1 MKKKIGVFLLA
12 LCMCLGLMP
21 PDITVWAA
29 SGKTSVS
36 VSAGSVNIGDT
47 VTVQGKASGPSGE
60 KALATMMLS
69 WDAGILEFVSCSVDS
84 SGGGGSRLVNG
95 DSFTI
100 TLKAKAAGT
109 SAISLSATDGVL
121 FDTVEE
127 LESMAGSSA
136 SVTVNNAAGSGN
148 TGGSTGGGENTGGGS
163 SGGGSTGGGNAGG
176 DTSGGG
182 NTGSSAGGNSG
193 QSLSA
198 DNSLKSL
205 TISPGTLSPAF
216 AQNKTSYTATV
227 GGDVNSIAVSAT
239 PANEKAVVESVSGN
253 ENLKE
258 GVNQIKIV
266 VKAENG
272 VTATYTIKVTKQ
284 SGGAADTKPEG
295 GEDTPDGGA
304 DGREQPGEQ
313 EPSGENTESTV
324 AVNGVSYEISGDF
337 TAEDIPADFT
347 ENTILYHG
355 NEYKGV
361 SYTKGSL
368 NLLWMK
374 PRASGGDGEQKGRFF
389 VYDET
394 RDTVYPFV
402 RFANGEKYVIA
413 LLAPVDFVIPED
425 YLQTSLAVDEENTV
439 TAYQKVQEED
449 SEVVSAFYTFYG
461 LNQDGTEN
469 WYQYDS
475 LEGTYQRLSVS
486 FTVGNGESE
495 GEEIKYTEEEY
506 NTLLEQYNKE
516 KDFARTVMAILGFVI
531 AVLVIVIINLLL
543 FRFRKRREGGPEE
556 DDLYEEDDLFA
567 ADDFVFADMD
577 VADETKTSPKPEE
590 GEDLVLTDADVPEE
604 GTWEQPEPAE
614 EISRPDAADETKTS
628 PKPEK
633 SEKHADIEVID
644 FNDL

>member
-21 PDITVWAA
+21 PDVTVWAA

-69 WDAGILEFVSCSVDS
+69 WDAGVLEFVSCSVDS

-148 TGGSTGGGENTGGGS
+148 TGGSVGGGENAGGGA
-163 SGGGSTGGGNAGG
+163 SGGDSTGGGNTGG

-205 TISPGTLSPAF
+205 MISPGTLSPAF

-227 GGDVNSIAVSAT
+227 GGDVTGIAVSAT

-295 GEDTPDGGA
+295 GEDTPEGGA
-304 DGREQPGEQ
+304 DGTELPGES
-313 EPSGENTESTV
+313 SGENTESTV

-368 NLLWMK
+368 SLLWMK
-374 PRASGGDGEQKGRFF
+374 PQTSGEDGEQKGRFF

-402 RFANGEKYVIA
+402 RFVNGEKYVIA
-413 LLAPVDFVIPED
+413 LLAPVDFVVPED

-449 SEVVSAFYTFYG
+449 SEVVSAFYVFYG

-486 FTVGNGESE
+486 FTAGNAE
-495 GEEIKYTEEEY
+495 GAEEEIKYTEEEY

-531 AVLVIVIINLLL
+531 AVLVIAVINLLL
-543 FRFRKRREGGPEE
+543 FRFRKRREDGLEE
-556 DDLYEEDDLFA
+556 DDFYEEDDFSA
-567 ADDFVFADMD
+567 ADEM
-577 VADETKTSPKPEE
+577 KTSLKPEE
-590 GEDLVLTDADVPEE
+590 GEDFALKDADVPEE
-604 GTWEQPEPAE
+604 GTWEQPEPE
-614 EISRPDAADETKTS
+614 EEVGRSDAGDETKTS
-628 PKPEK
+628 TEPEK
-633 SEKHADIEVID
+633 SDKHADIEVID

>member
-36 VSAGSVNIGDT
+36 VSAGSINIGDT

-148 TGGSTGGGENTGGGS
+148 TGGSVGGGENAGGGA
-163 SGGGSTGGGNAGG
+163 SGGDSTGGGNTGG

-227 GGDVNSIAVSAT
+227 GGDVTGIAVSAT

-295 GEDTPDGGA
+295 GEDTPEGGTDGT
-304 DGREQPGEQ
+304 ELPGES
-313 EPSGENTESTV
+313 SGENTESTV

-374 PRASGGDGEQKGRFF
+374 PQTSGEDGEQKGRFF

-449 SEVVSAFYTFYG
+449 SEVVSAFYVFYG

-486 FTVGNGESE
+486 FTAGNAE
-495 GEEIKYTEEEY
+495 GAEEEIKYTEEEY

-531 AVLVIVIINLLL
+531 AVLVIAVINLLL
-543 FRFRKRREGGPEE
+543 FRFRKRREDGLEEDDFYEE
-556 DDLYEEDDLFA
+556 DDLYGEDESAPADVDA
-567 ADDFVFADMD
+567 ADDPA
-577 VADETKTSPKPEE
+577 
-590 GEDLVLTDADVPEE
+590 LTDVDMPEE
-604 GTWEQPEPAE
+604 GTWEQPEPE
-614 EISRPDAADETKTS
+614 EEVGRSDAGDETKTS
-628 PKPEK
+628 TEPEK
-633 SEKHADIEVID
+633 SDKHADIEVID